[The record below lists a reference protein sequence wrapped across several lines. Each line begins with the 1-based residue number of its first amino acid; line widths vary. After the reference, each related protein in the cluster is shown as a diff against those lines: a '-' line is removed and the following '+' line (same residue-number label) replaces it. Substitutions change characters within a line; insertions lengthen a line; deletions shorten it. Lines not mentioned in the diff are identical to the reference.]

1 MYVVRLKQNRERSL
15 LHRHPWV
22 FSGAVESVDGEPT
35 AGEVVT
41 VVGADGTF
49 LGRGYYNGRSNMRV
63 RILEWREDVE
73 VDACW
78 WKERIASAIARRGDP
93 ALLLNAPE
101 ASATTNA
108 YRLVHA
114 EADLLPGLIVDRYA
128 DFVVVQFLTAGTE
141 RVRDVVV
148 NALDEQLS
156 PSGILDRSD
165 ADTRKKEGLQPA
177 TGLISGR
184 SPDGP
189 VEVLE
194 NGFRF
199 LVDFSTGQKTGFY
212 LDQRDNRTA
221 VSRYAAG
228 RRVLDAFSY
237 TGAFSVYAAK
247 AGAAGVTLVE
257 SSGTAIELARQN
269 LKLNGVDDTQVE
281 MQQADVF
288 EALRKY
294 RDAGARFDMVILDP
308 PKFARTKVQAEK
320 AMRGYKDIN
329 LLAMKLLTPGGILAS
344 FSCSGGV
351 DIEAFTLAV
360 SWAGLDADRDV
371 QVLQRLGQPADH
383 PVLAS
388 FPESEYLKGL
398 ICRIVE

>member
-1 MYVVRLKQNRERSL
+1 MYIVRLKKKRERSL

-22 FSGAVESVDGEPT
+22 FSGAVESVDGEPA

-41 VVGADGTF
+41 VVGADGAF

-73 VDACW
+73 VDASW
-78 WKERIASAIARRGDP
+78 WNERIASAIARRGDTG
-93 ALLLNAPE
+93 LLVNAPE

-148 NALDEQLS
+148 DALNEQLS

-189 VEVLE
+189 VEMLE

-269 LKLNGVDDTQVE
+269 LELNGVDDTQVE